1 MAAISVSTAPGVRNN
16 DFKRKKQIVSDDG
29 MQQYKALEMDIIVGK
44 LYARYTGAK
53 VRNWS
58 TKISHDKWVLFF
70 LLKRLAVCGP
80 KCQSKYIFYSNV
92 CKTYI
97 CEFHV
102 AIQIKKIIKTYI
114 KSHKIGKC
122 YSYK

>member
-70 LLKRLAVCGP
+70 
-80 KCQSKYIFYSNV
+80 YSNASRFV
-92 CKTYI
+92 DLNVNRNIFSTEMFTKLIYAN
-97 CEFHV
+97 FM
-102 AIQIKKIIKTYI
+102 
-114 KSHKIGKC
+114 
-122 YSYK
+122 